1 MPKQSKKRSLRHN
14 MVHCLKC
21 NKPQKCISVHL
32 RRVCMKNNMPEEQAT
47 ELAEMKDSAR
57 LWILESR
64 TWEYKEI
71 CEILPHKPS
80 RIALLKAILQRG
92 FLVNN
97 PPHEGDLSDAPAP
110 SSSPAASISE
120 ATSST
125 TAAVS
130 SEPDSSSDP
139 DAGPS
144 DPTWQKDLPAVTT
157 KVRTK
162 MQAAGLYKKFSG
174 DAEVIKDFKKYL
186 SVDLD
191 VTNCQQEVDNVARF
205 LRYMQPTG
213 DVPTLDFLK
222 KSTDTR
228 DFFQDLK
235 NTDMTAATIL
245 NYIKNILHFVDY
257 LRNRLALVA
266 TNSEFRNQCQAYKE
280 LVETLRKAIFKTNS
294 KDSLST
300 RYQRFVDGTRSLREC
315 QEVLRVAEKEFLHIF
330 GMLINKDSAKVS
342 AQQRTYY
349 RYYLEAILVLRH
361 FQRPGAVEGMSVR
374 EWLDRKPV
382 DNVRVIGI
390 SNHKTA
396 TTQLASFAISQ
407 EEEAWFQP
415 YYKHIR
421 PGFIGD
427 LDSCDRFF
435 TSAKGTAVSSVTND
449 LGRMHESQVAN
460 EICVLIYKVSN
471 VTSQEVRR
479 IAQTEVDST
488 FTTSQKEGVA
498 RRYMAQRYMA
508 HTTAVAKTHYRM
520 LDPASVVQTAVL
532 LGKLS
537 GCSPQRASQ
546 TDEASGQQEDRTFD
560 SFIAAFPVTNDGRP
574 PSQKQRTDAGFSPDR
589 TFCDKWRGLQYVN
602 RRRYLLSHFQMRKP
616 AAGSV
621 SRAIAKEGWQTNHP
635 SADEV
640 VKMWR
645 PASRENVEGDKHVI
659 NSVDRQKWKGVAIKD
674 FGGEKG
680 LGVVATRQFARGDIL
695 CDYHGEVITAKK
707 GNKKM
712 PSINDQAGY
721 MFFFTFREKHLC
733 VDAQSDY
740 CKCHP
745 QLETVGRLINH
756 SSKRP
761 NVKPA
766 ACLLNINSKDTTVIL
781 FKALGDIKV
790 DEELKFDY
798 GVKRKSFRGE
808 GLDLQ
813 WLEE

>member
-32 RRVCMKNNMPEEQAT
+32 RRMCMKNNTPEEQAT

-64 TWEYKEI
+64 TWDYKELCGI
-71 CEILPHKPS
+71 VPHKPS
-80 RIALLKAILQRG
+80 RVAILKAMLKRH

-97 PPHEGDLSDAPAP
+97 PPHEGDLSDDPAP

-120 ATSST
+120 ATSLT

-130 SEPDSSSDP
+130 SEPDSSDP

-157 KVRTK
+157 KVRVK

-186 SVDLD
+186 SVDLA

-222 KSTDTR
+222 KSTETR

-245 NYIKNILHFVDY
+245 NYIKNILRFVDY
-257 LRNRLALVA
+257 LRNRLDLAA

-280 LVETLRKAIFKTNS
+280 LVETLRKAISKTNS
-294 KDSLST
+294 KHTLST

-315 QEVLRVAEKEFLHIF
+315 QEVLRVAEKEFLQIF
-330 GMLINKDSAKVS
+330 WMLINKDSAKVS
-342 AQQRTYY
+342 IQQRTYY

-374 EWLDRKPV
+374 EWLNRKPV
-382 DNVRVIGI
+382 DNMLVIGI

-407 EEEAWFQP
+407 EEEAWFQA
-415 YYKHIR
+415 YYEHIR

-435 TSAKGTAVSSVTND
+435 TSAKGTAVSTVTND
-449 LGRMHESQVAN
+449 LGRMHER
-460 EICVLIYKVSN
+460 YKVSN
-471 VTSQEVRR
+471 VTSREVRR
-479 IAQTEVDST
+479 IAETEVDST

-498 RRYMAQRYMA
+498 RYMA
-508 HTTAVAKTHYRM
+508 HTTAVAKSHYRM

-546 TDEASGQQEDRTFD
+546 TDETSGQQEDRTFD

-589 TFCDKWRGLQYVN
+589 TFYDKWCGLQYVN
-602 RRRYLLSHFQMRKP
+602 RRRYLLSLFQMRKP
-616 AAGSV
+616 SAGSV
-621 SRAIAKEGWQTNHP
+621 SRAIAKEGWQSNHP

-645 PASRENVEGDKHVI
+645 PASREDVEGDKHVI
-659 NSVDRQKWKGVAIKD
+659 NSVVRQKWKGVSIKN
-674 FGGEKG
+674 FSGEKG

-695 CDYHGEVITAKK
+695 CDYHGEVITAQE
-707 GNKKM
+707 GNEKM
-712 PSINDQAGY
+712 ELIIDEAGY
-721 MFFFTFREKHLC
+721 MFFFNFREKHLC
-733 VDAQSDY
+733 LDAQSEY

-766 ACLLNINSKDTTVIL
+766 ACLLNINSKDTIVIL
-781 FKALGDIKV
+781 FKALKDIKV

-808 GLDLQ
+808 GLDLE